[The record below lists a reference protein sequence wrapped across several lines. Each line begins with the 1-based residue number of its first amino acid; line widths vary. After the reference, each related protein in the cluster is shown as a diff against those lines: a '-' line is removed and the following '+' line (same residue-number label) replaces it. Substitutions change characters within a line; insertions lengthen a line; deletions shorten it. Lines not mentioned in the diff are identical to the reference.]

1 MAKFQH
7 ERRLK
12 NGKSGEKIKSA
23 ERQNRRKSMK
33 HYTTPR
39 LDAIVFNESDA
50 VRTSGTSAASEKGF
64 GDIFAE
70 VTSNNPEQD

>member
-1 MAKFQH
+1 
-7 ERRLK
+7 
-12 NGKSGEKIKSA
+12 
-23 ERQNRRKSMK
+23 MK

-50 VRTSGTSAASEKGF
+50 VRTSGIAAAKSEKGF

-70 VTSNNPEQD
+70 VTSSDPGSNGSN